1 MARATAFSMAERT
14 FLNPA
19 LAKEI
24 EEQLFSTLRQQVGRS
39 VPMPLPSQDFWSK
52 VGQLLDTV
60 EMEIHEVYRTVG
72 PSMKMQTI
80 QKRQANIRR
89 TAVELARK
97 RLVAMMQ
104 HSASM
109 ALRTGGSQGQDLA
122 NLDWS
127 RHDPS
132 EREFY
137 SNATELLNRFKQSV
151 NWNAMQMGLAS
162 EGLAGDLTLAAGTT
176 QLDSFMPESGGLT
189 GQGPPTIAL
198 EETSEP
204 LPEIEM
210 DEEEILA
217 KADGF
222 PELQGVQPVEE
233 AAIPT
238 NFEEG
243 SNHAAAMELA
253 PSKKKEEMDFDAWAT
268 ADAKSESSPEIVED
282 DDSVD
287 SSQNEMLRIRI
298 LQSMDEPI
306 ITIDGEITLGAGDV
320 LFLDGMTANYLV
332 ESGVAEIAAL

>member
-19 LAKEI
+19 QAKEI

-52 VGQLLDTV
+52 VAQLLDTV
-60 EMEIHEVYRTVG
+60 EMEIDNVYRNVG

-89 TAVELARK
+89 TASELARK

-109 ALRTGGSQGQDLA
+109 ALRTEGGSQGQDLA

-132 EREFY
+132 ERDFY
-137 SNATELLNRFKQSV
+137 ANATEQVNRFKQSV
-151 NWNAMQMGLAS
+151 NWNAMQMGLDS
-162 EGLAGDLTLAAGTT
+162 EGLAKEVTLAAGTT
-176 QLDSFMPESGGLT
+176 QLDSFIPDSGGLT
-189 GQGPPTIAL
+189 GQGPPPIAL
-198 EETSEP
+198 EDKSAP
-204 LPEIEM
+204 LPDIEI

-217 KADGF
+217 KADAY

-233 AAIPT
+233 PSLVVDAPEI
-238 NFEEG
+238 

-253 PSKKKEEMDFDAWAT
+253 PSKKKEEMDFDAWAS
-268 ADAKSESSPEIVED
+268 ADAVVDDEPEIVES
-282 DDSVD
+282 DSPD
-287 SSQNEMLRIRI
+287 TDQMLRIRV
-298 LQSMDEPI
+298 LQSMEDPI
-306 ITIDGEITLGAGDV
+306 ITADGEITLGAGDV
-320 LFLDGMTANYLV
+320 LFLDQMTANYLV
-332 ESGVAEIAAL
+332 DSGVAEIATL

>member
-1 MARATAFSMAERT
+1 MAERT

-19 LAKEI
+19 QAKEI

-52 VGQLLDTV
+52 VAQLLDTV
-60 EMEIHEVYRTVG
+60 EMEIHNVYRNVG

-89 TAVELARK
+89 TASELARK

-109 ALRTGGSQGQDLA
+109 ALRTEGGSQGQDLA

-132 EREFY
+132 ERDFY
-137 SNATELLNRFKQSV
+137 ANATEQVNRFKQSV

-162 EGLAGDLTLAAGTT
+162 EGLANEVTLAAGTT
-176 QLDSFMPESGGLT
+176 QLDSFIPDSGGLT
-189 GQGPPTIAL
+189 GQGPPPIAL
-198 EETSEP
+198 EDNSAP
-204 LPEIEM
+204 LPDIEI

-217 KADGF
+217 KADAY

-233 AAIPT
+233 PSLVVDAPGI
-238 NFEEG
+238 

-253 PSKKKEEMDFDAWAT
+253 PSKKKEEMDFDAWAS
-268 ADAKSESSPEIVED
+268 ADAVVDDEPEIVES
-282 DDSVD
+282 DSPD
-287 SSQNEMLRIRI
+287 TDQMLRIRV
-298 LQSMDEPI
+298 LQSMEDPI
-306 ITIDGEITLGAGDV
+306 ITADGEITLGAGDV
-320 LFLDGMTANYLV
+320 LFLDQMTANYLV
-332 ESGVAEIAAL
+332 DSGVAEIATL